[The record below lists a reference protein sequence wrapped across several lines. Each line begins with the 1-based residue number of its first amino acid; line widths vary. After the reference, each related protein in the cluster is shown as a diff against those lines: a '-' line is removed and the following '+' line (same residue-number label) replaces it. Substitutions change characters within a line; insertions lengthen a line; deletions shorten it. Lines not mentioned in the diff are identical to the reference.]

1 VFGQSIKEVDV
12 NGKLVIAFM
21 ILIVMSLAACSNQ
34 APADI
39 STPTLAETLEIPITG
54 ATETE
59 APVTVEVVVTSTN
72 APEFTSTPEPPRPT
86 NIPDCTNSASFVTD
100 VTIPDNSEMVG
111 NTTFTKTWR
120 VMNTGTCIW
129 ASDYTLTNY
138 AEERMSAPASVP
150 LTLTYPG
157 ETVDISVP
165 LIAPNSVGT
174 HKGYFVIKNP
184 AGLIM
189 KINSDSRLW
198 LVIDVKNTVAAMAA
212 TPVAGATSAPAAP
225 SGASGNGFATV
236 NCAFTL
242 DSAKVTDAINAIN
255 AYRTQSGLA
264 AYNVKEQLTRAAQA
278 HANDMACNNL
288 FVHTGSNGS
297 TPNSRV
303 VVSGYVAKSVSENV
317 YGSYP
322 PLSGSDAVNWWKNDK
337 TDLNHNLNLISDKF
351 VDVGV
356 GYAFFNNFG
365 YYVIVFATP

>member
-1 VFGQSIKEVDV
+1 M
-12 NGKLVIAFM
+12 NGKATVLILLTAM
-21 ILIVMSLAACSNQ
+21 LIVACGNKT
-34 APADI
+34 PAETA
-39 STPTLAETLEIPITG
+39 SPTLAETLEIPITG

-100 VTIPDNSEMVG
+100 VTIPDNSEIVG
-111 NTTFTKTWR
+111 NTTFIKTWR

-138 AEERMSAPASVP
+138 AEEQMSAPASVP
-150 LTLTYPG
+150 LALTYPG

-198 LVIDVKNTVAAMAA
+198 LVIDVKNTVAAVAA
-212 TPVAGATSAPAAP
+212 TPIAGVTNTPTAP

-255 AYRTQSGLA
+255 AYRAQSGLA

-322 PLSGSDAVNWWKNDK
+322 PLSGSEAVNWWKNDK

-365 YYVIVFATP
+365 YYVSVFATP

>member
-1 VFGQSIKEVDV
+1 M
-12 NGKLVIAFM
+12 NGKATVLILLTAM
-21 ILIVMSLAACSNQ
+21 LIVACGNKT
-34 APADI
+34 PAETA
-39 STPTLAETLEIPITG
+39 SPTLAETLEIPITG

-59 APVTVEVVVTSTN
+59 APVTVEAVVTSTI

-100 VTIPDNSEMVG
+100 VTIPDNSEIVG

-138 AEERMSAPASVP
+138 AGESMSAPVSVALA
-150 LTLTYPG
+150 LTNPG

-174 HKGYFVIKNP
+174 HQGYFVIKNP

-189 KINSDSRLW
+189 KIDSDSRLW
-198 LVIDVKNTVAAMAA
+198 LIIDVKNTVAAVAV
-212 TPVAGATSAPAAP
+212 TPLSGTISAPATP

-236 NCAFTL
+236 NCACAL
-242 DSAKVTDAINAIN
+242 DPAKVTEVINAVN
-255 AYRTQSGLA
+255 AYRAQSGLA
-264 AYNVKEQLTRAAQA
+264 AYNVSEQLTRAAQA

-297 TPNSRV
+297 TVDSRV

-322 PLSGSDAVNWWKNDK
+322 PLSGQGAVDWWKNDK
-337 TDLNHNLNLISDKF
+337 TDTRHNLNLISDKF
-351 VDVGV
+351 VDIGV
-356 GYAFFNNFG
+356 GYSFFNNFG
-365 YYVIVFATP
+365 YYVIVFAAP

>member
-1 VFGQSIKEVDV
+1 MNEKRSIT
-12 NGKLVIAFM
+12 FM
-21 ILIVMSLAACSNQ
+21 ILVVMILSACGNQ
-34 APADI
+34 SSAE
-39 STPTLAETLEIPITG
+39 TPTPAVVDTVIIPVTG
-54 ATETE
+54 ATMTET
-59 APVTVEVVVTSTN
+59 AAATEVSVTSTDL
-72 APEFTSTPEPPRPT
+72 PEPTSSPEPPRPT
-86 NIPDCTNSASFVTD
+86 NVPDCTNSASFVTD
-100 VTIPDNSEMVG
+100 VSIPDDTEMSG
-111 NTTFTKTWR
+111 DTIFTKTWR
-120 VMNTGTCIW
+120 VVNTGTCIW

-138 AEERMSAPASVP
+138 AGERMSAPASVP
-150 LTLTYPG
+150 LTLTNPG
-157 ETVDISVP
+157 ETLDISVP
-165 LIAPNSVGT
+165 LKAPNSVGT

-198 LVIDVKNTVAAMAA
+198 IVIDVKSIVSA
-212 TPVAGATSAPAAP
+212 TATAVSGATNVPVTA

-236 NCAFTL
+236 NCAYTL
-242 DSAKVTDAINAIN
+242 DPAKVTEVINAVN
-255 AYRTQSGLA
+255 AYRAQSGLA
-264 AYNVKEQLTRAAQA
+264 AYNVSEQLTRAAQA

-303 VVSGYVAKSVSENV
+303 VVSGYVAASVSENV

-322 PLSGSDAVNWWKNDK
+322 PLSGSDVVTWWKNDK
-337 TDLNHNLNLISDKF
+337 TDLRHNLNLISDKF